1 MPRFDLLISTD
12 EWKLQGLSQFPLT
25 SVVVHIHTHI
35 IQITEKNSASTVATL
50 FLSVLFFCHMF
61 QYGLNTDAILR
72 EKICSQ
78 RCEIQNLG
86 ANTCWLLLSQ
96 IRAS

>member
-12 EWKLQGLSQFPLT
+12 EWKLQALSQFPLT
-25 SVVVHIHTHI
+25 SMVVHVHTHI
-35 IQITEKNSASTVATL
+35 IQTTEKNSAPTVATL

-72 EKICSQ
+72 ENICSH
-78 RCEIQNLG
+78 
-86 ANTCWLLLSQ
+86 WL
-96 IRAS
+96 

>member
-12 EWKLQGLSQFPLT
+12 EWKLQALSQFPFT
-25 SVVVHIHTHI
+25 SMVVHIHTHI
-35 IQITEKNSASTVATL
+35 IQTTEKNSAPTVATL

-72 EKICSQ
+72 ENICSH
-78 RCEIQNLG
+78 
-86 ANTCWLLLSQ
+86 WL
-96 IRAS
+96 